1 MSGPLGFQ
9 YSAWTI
15 PGMVERTGL
24 FASGLRA
31 DSPDSQRRLRA
42 FGFTFMALVVG
53 FILLGLIVFG
63 PL

>member
-1 MSGPLGFQ
+1 
-9 YSAWTI
+9 
-15 PGMVERTGL
+15 MVERTGL

-42 FGFTFMALVVG
+42 FGFTFMAIIVG